1 MTITTN
7 GTSVSR
13 GRLPA
18 PRRDRRGAL
27 AALALLLILVGA
39 LGSALVAYR
48 SGARVDVLVAREDIP
63 AGKQIVASDFRTVR
77 VSADSGNVVDAA
89 AVQNFVGSFATT
101 RIPEGTLVNNQMFK
115 VGDVVPRGAQLVGL
129 VVDLTRRT
137 TERPDEGDVVRVY
150 YVSQGGEPIGNIAPG
165 DTVVPAAR
173 VMQVGR
179 GGGSDAL
186 SMTLLVRDDTA
197 GLLAELAA
205 SQSLAVG
212 VLPDETR
219 PVVDIVTE

>member
-48 SGARVDVLVAREDIP
+48 SGARVDVLVARDDIP
-63 AGKQIVASDFRTVR
+63 VGAEFDKRDFRVVR
-77 VSADSGNVVDAA
+77 VSADSANVVEEAAGDA
-89 AVQNFVGSFATT
+89 FLGSHATT
-101 RIPEGTLVNNQMFK
+101 RIPQGTLINNQMFT
-115 VGDVVPRGAQLVGL
+115 VEPVVPRGAQLVGL

-137 TERPDEGDVVRVY
+137 TERPQEGDVVRVY
-150 YVSQGGEPIGNIAPG
+150 YVSQGGEPVGNVAPG

-173 VMQVGR
+173 VMQVGK
-179 GGGSDAL
+179 GSSSDAL
-186 SMTLLVRDDTA
+186 SLTLLVRDDTA

-212 VLPDETR
+212 VLPDDTR
-219 PVVDIVTE
+219 PLVDTVTD

>member
-7 GTSVSR
+7 GTGVSR

-48 SGARVDVLVAREDIP
+48 SGARVDVLVARSDIP
-63 AGKQIVASDFRTVR
+63 TGKQIVATDFRTVR

-137 TERPDEGDVVRVY
+137 TNRPQEGDVVRVY
-150 YVSQGGEPIGNIAPG
+150 YVSQGGEPVGNIAPG

-173 VMQVGR
+173 VMQVGK

-186 SMTLLVRDDTA
+186 SLTLLVKDDTA

-205 SQSLAVG
+205 SQSLAVAI
-212 VLPDETR
+212 LPDETR
-219 PVVDIVTE
+219 PLVDTVTE